1 MRHAICGMPES
12 TRVGA
17 PTRWASMRM
26 CWINGG
32 SSTTSHSCCTSAKRV
47 PPMKAPRSLLRGIK
61 TQNLQPSKQLH
72 LDVLTMQL
80 LIRLFAAL
88 LLDILAYDFF
98 IAMTPYGTDKVTF
111 GPEFSAP

>member
-1 MRHAICGMPES
+1 MEMLRCCRLTALQLQHDGGDIG
-12 TRVGA
+12 
-17 PTRWASMRM
+17 PTRGRARSRSPL
-26 CWINGG
+26 GP
-32 SSTTSHSCCTSAKRV
+32 S
-47 PPMKAPRSLLRGIK
+47 MKAPRSKLRGIK